1 MRNFASVTSREDG
14 VMMWGNCP
22 DEDKF
27 YILSLTWEEL
37 LDLIREKGEV
47 LTAEQMAKKSQ
58 RGIRDIM
65 EG

>member
-1 MRNFASVTSREDG
+1 MRDFASITTRQDG

-27 YILSLTWEEL
+27 YILNLTWEEL
-37 LDLIREKGEV
+37 LALIREKGEV
-47 LTAEQMAKKSQ
+47 MTAQQVAKQSQ

>member
-1 MRNFASVTSREDG
+1 MKSFSSITSREDG

-27 YILSLTWEEL
+27 FILSLTWEEL
-37 LDLIREKGEV
+37 LALIREKGEV
-47 LTAEQMAKKSQ
+47 LTSEQMAKRSQ
-58 RGIRDIM
+58 RGIRDII